1 MSYLGRFYIFVK
13 YYLKFKLTYLTK
25 KDYNLKLITM
35 KHLKKV
41 LLIVFAVVFVNNIYA
56 QDEDNRWII
65 ELGTNVVDFYPTGAD
80 VGDDGLVPTP
90 YNSDEGSATGDF
102 GADFFNTDHWNTGG
116 VVSSLRV
123 GYYAG
128 SGFSVGLTGSFNSIT
143 QVGDISIGKVLYI
156 AGDLD
161 IKWSFIRDSWFDPYI
176 LAGGGYT
183 WLEKNDGGGTA
194 NVGLGMAFWFNNWLG
209 ANVQTKY
216 KHSFDEDA
224 LLPHFQHN
232 LGIVFKFGGIDTDGD
247 GIYDKNDACP
257 EVAGLEAF
265 NGCPDTD
272 GDGIQDSEDACPTEA
287 GLAEFN
293 GCPDSDG
300 DGVPD
305 KDDACPTEAGLVELN
320 GCPDRDGDGVADKD
334 DKCPDVAGPAA
345 NSGCPW
351 PDADGD
357 GVFDK
362 DDECP
367 NIAGPASNNGC
378 PTVSVEVQKEI
389 TDLARAIY
397 FVTGSSKFTD
407 ETEIRL
413 EQISAI
419 VNQYKTM
426 KFDVEG
432 HTDSTGSDK
441 INNKLSQ
448 SRADAVR
455 AYLVDQGFPGDMMVA
470 KGFGSANPIGDNK
483 TSKGRQQNRRV
494 EIFSEDAER

>member
-1 MSYLGRFYIFVK
+1 
-13 YYLKFKLTYLTK
+13 
-25 KDYNLKLITM
+25 M

-41 LLIVFAVVFVNNIYA
+41 LLIVLAVVFVNNINA
-56 QDEDNRWII
+56 QDEDNRWTID
-65 ELGTNVVDFYPTGAD
+65 LGTNVVDFYPTGAD
-80 VGDDGLVPTP
+80 VGNDNPVVAP
-90 YNSDEGSATGDF
+90 YADAAEATGGMFEDY
-102 GADFFNTDHWNTGG
+102 FNTDHWNTGSAL
-116 VVSSLRV
+116 SSLRI
-123 GYYAG
+123 GYYVG
-128 SGFSVGLTGSFNSIT
+128 SGFSVGLTGSYNTIT
-143 QVGDISIGKVLYI
+143 KIGDVAVIPRANYIG
-156 AGDLD
+156 ADLD
-161 IKWSFIRDSWFDPYI
+161 VKYNFVRKSGWFDPYI

-183 WLEKNDGGGTA
+183 WLDDDGNGTA
-194 NVGLGMAFWFNNWLG
+194 NAGIGFNIWFNKWLG
-209 ANVQTKY
+209 VNLQTKY
-216 KHSFDEDA
+216 KHAFDQDK
-224 LLPHFQHN
+224 LLPHWQHAV
-232 LGIVFKFGGIDTDGD
+232 GFVIRFGGVDTDGD

-257 EVAGLEAF
+257 EVAGLAAF

-305 KDDACPTEAGLVELN
+305 KSDACPTEAGPVELN

-334 DKCPDVAGPAA
+334 DKCPDVAGPAE
-345 NSGCPW
+345 NNGCPW

-367 NIAGPASNNGC
+367 NIAGPAENNGC
-378 PTVSVEVQKEI
+378 PIVSKEVQKEI

-397 FVTGSSKFTD
+397 FVTGSSKFTN

-413 EQISAI
+413 EQVSNI
-419 VNQYKTM
+419 VNQYKTLR
-426 KFDVEG
+426 FDVEG

-448 SRADAVR
+448 ARADAVR
-455 AYLVDQGFPGDMMVA
+455 DYLVEKGFPADMITS
-470 KGFGSANPIGDNK
+470 KGYGSSNPIGDNK

-494 EIFSEDAER
+494 EIFSEYAEK